1 MNNPTHPSADQNASN
16 RLALRLMTP
25 ARLRAGLAAALVS
38 LAGPVAAFEIEGPL
52 SDIGSDYIVCNGA
65 KVRINSATQFF
76 SPSGPV
82 PSDQLASINFPNA
95 GVGFN
100 GVARAGF
107 KLGTCIASGDDATG
121 LASSVFVEIAENV
134 IVGNTTHAP
143 GEPLAILGVRIEP
156 LADGRMT
163 AAKPPAGM
171 YDAYGVNNH
180 PKEVARNQFGFGVRL
195 ASVPAQDFAAAE
207 GYLSAAAEQ
216 KVLYAHTIE
225 TTGGEPEL
233 AYPRASLQRAQCR
246 NEPGGGRDQVEILG
260 SCILPAGVTSQRLSI
275 LVRDATGGVQPLKTS
290 ATAVA
295 VATCTADPASPG
307 YGVYRFRNDRL
318 DLRLSDPK
326 GIDTC
331 PANFGVSLNGTALYD
346 WTPGDNR

>member
-1 MNNPTHPSADQNASN
+1 MNNPTHPTADQRVSSRPGLPPATS
-16 RLALRLMTP
+16 
-25 ARLRAGLAAALVS
+25 ARLRAGLAGALVC
-38 LAGPVAAFEIEGPL
+38 LATPAAAFEIEGPL
-52 SDIGSDYIVCNGA
+52 SEIGSDYIVCNGA
-65 KVRINSATQFF
+65 KVRTDSSTQFF

-82 PSDQLASINFPNA
+82 PSNQLDAPDFPGA
-95 GVGFN
+95 GFGFN
-100 GVARAGF
+100 QLPRAGF
-107 KLGTCIASGDDATG
+107 RLGTCIASGDDATG

-156 LADGRMT
+156 ITDGRMS

-207 GYLSAAAEQ
+207 GYLSAAPGQ

-225 TTGGEPEL
+225 TTGGEAEL

-260 SCILPAGVTSQRLSI
+260 SCVLPAGVTSQRLSI
-275 LVRDATGGVQPLKTS
+275 LVRDATGAARPLRTS

-318 DLRLSDPK
+318 DLRLSDMNSV
-326 GIDTC
+326 DTC
-331 PANFGVSLNGTALYD
+331 PANFGVSLIGTALYD